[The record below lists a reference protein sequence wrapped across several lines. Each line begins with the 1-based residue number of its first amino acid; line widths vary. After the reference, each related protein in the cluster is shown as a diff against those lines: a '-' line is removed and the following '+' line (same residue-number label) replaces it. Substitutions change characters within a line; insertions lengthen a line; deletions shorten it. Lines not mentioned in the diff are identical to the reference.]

1 LSKITLNNIKKRGSN
16 VSDLTYS
23 SKKFS
28 KSKLCID
35 DKRLILLIIILLI
48 FSILDGLFTLWGLR
62 LQLIEEGNP
71 LMQQLINHKPIA
83 LMSVKIFL
91 PIFLGAVMWYIR
103 NTSRK
108 LVSYGLGIILTGYS
122 GVMILHGYW
131 IIYVLISF

>member
-1 LSKITLNNIKKRGSN
+1 M
-16 VSDLTYS
+16 SDLTYS

-131 IIYVLISF
+131 IIYVLITF

>member
-1 LSKITLNNIKKRGSN
+1 
-16 VSDLTYS
+16 VSDLTFS
-23 SKKFS
+23 SKKSS
-28 KSKLCID
+28 KNKLCIY

-71 LMQQLINHKPIA
+71 LMQQLIIHKPIA

-108 LVSYGLGIILTGYS
+108 LVSYGLGTVLTGYS

-131 IIYVLISF
+131 IINVLIAF

>member
-1 LSKITLNNIKKRGSN
+1 M
-16 VSDLTYS
+16 SDLTFS
-23 SKKFS
+23 SKKSS
-28 KSKLCID
+28 KNKLCIY

-48 FSILDGLFTLWGLR
+48 FSILDGIFTLWGLR

-71 LMQQLINHKPIA
+71 LMQQLIIHKPIA

-108 LVSYGLGIILTGYS
+108 LVSYGLGTVLTGYS

-131 IIYVLISF
+131 IINVLIAF